1 MNSYFQ
7 KSAPIKLDVVSYKH
21 VDSLITSTN
30 LVY

>member
-7 KSAPIKLDVVSYKH
+7 KSVPIKIDVVSYKY